1 MSPAEQNR
9 IHGAGDQLHR
19 LALLLRRSLRHLW
32 KGLLLTVLG
41 LGVSAA
47 VAFLKPRIYISETVI
62 LYRQIIRAS
71 YLGGPE
77 GTVEAPSNDVGLRM
91 RELLV
96 ARPRLERLIKR
107 HGLYSSIVRR
117 RGYVEAVDRLRTAI
131 EYRVGGGD
139 TFHIAFKGPSAELAQ
154 RVTRDLAESLIEEEL
169 RLRSEQVNATQHFL
183 EVETNRLQRELQDH
197 ERALAQFLAAH
208 PEFAQE
214 QVSGRTALD
223 PGASVRAAQVRQQAE
238 ARRGDAS
245 VLALRRQAERI
256 RSQLD
261 LGSKVVRLPPDPDLL
276 AAKDAAEE
284 ELREARTNLAR
295 AQAEFTERHPDVA
308 AAQQRLRTSEGRVE
322 RVRRTLAA
330 SAAVRRPTTSVD
342 RDALRTELQS
352 IERQSASKAS
362 RNDVAGA
369 APGAARDSESK
380 ADRIVALETEWNGLN
395 RRVRDARERYLR
407 LEGQQ
412 FRASIEATS
421 ELTGQASQ
429 LRIIDPP
436 FLPANPSGVG
446 RSAVLAGGAAVS
458 LILGLLL
465 MLALASIDERIYDRA
480 DVERS
485 GPLAVLVE
493 VPRLSSRALRD
504 EREA

>member
-1 MSPAEQNR
+1 MSQADQDR
-9 IHGAGDQLHR
+9 IHGAGDQLYQ
-19 LALLLRRSLRHLW
+19 LALLLRRSSRHLG
-32 KGLLLTVLG
+32 KGLVLSLVG
-41 LGVSAA
+41 IGVAA
-47 VAFLKPRIYISETVI
+47 AIALLKPRIYVSETVI

-77 GTVEAPSNDVGLRM
+77 ATVDGPSNDVGLRM
-91 RELLV
+91 RELLI

-107 HGLYSSIVRR
+107 HGLYPTVVQR
-117 RGYVEAVDRLRTAI
+117 RGYVEAVDRFRRAI

-139 TFHIAFKGPSAELAQ
+139 TFHIAFKGPSAALTQ

-169 RLRSEQVNATQHFL
+169 RLRSEQVNATQSFL
-183 EVETNRLQRELQDH
+183 EVETNRLQRELQ
-197 ERALAQFLAAH
+197 EREHSLAQFLADH

-223 PGASVRAAQVRQQAE
+223 PGASVRAAQVRQQAA

-245 VLALRRQAERI
+245 VLALRRQADRL

-261 LGSKVVRLPPDPDLL
+261 LGSKVVRLPPDPELL
-276 AAKDAAEE
+276 AAKDGADE
-284 ELREARTNLAR
+284 ELREARSNLAR
-295 AQAEFTERHPDVA
+295 AQSEFTERHPDVVA
-308 AAQQRLRTSEGRVE
+308 AKQRLRAAEGRVD

-342 RDALRTELQS
+342 RETLRTELAS
-352 IERQSASKAS
+352 IERQSAGRAARGAPSAA
-362 RNDVAGA
+362 DLGA
-369 APGAARDSESK
+369 AHSGESK

-395 RRVRDARERYLR
+395 RQVRDARERYLR

-446 RSAVLAGGAAVS
+446 RSAVLAGGAAVA
-458 LILGLLL
+458 LLLGLLL
-465 MLALASIDERIYDRA
+465 MLALGSIDERIYDRT
-480 DVERS
+480 DVER
-485 GPLAVLVE
+485 GGALAVLVE
-493 VPRLSSRALRD
+493 VPRFSGRALR
-504 EREA
+504 EE